1 MRREA
6 GLMARRTLVLA
17 ALSVAASACGGS
29 PPRTG
34 TVAAATSVPSVAA
47 APSCERA
54 SPGVGAKRAYA
65 VAGSSAVALARADDG
80 RLLAYVADADEPTL
94 HTVDVGAGAEIAV
107 TPLEGAPEQ
116 VLVLADGRVAVT
128 LRHEDKVQILEPKAT
143 AAEGLADRCSI
154 PVAVEPIALA
164 EMPTGDVLV
173 TSGWGAKLTQLRGKT
188 METVAQTDLPR
199 EPRAVVVSDDG
210 QRAFVSHL
218 VDAKMSVVELA
229 TGAPKPRELS
239 LSTRRVAAQNLAAA
253 DDARR
258 GCQGYALAKAIDV
271 TEKPGDRIAPPPV
284 VEQPPP
290 PIRVP
295 SPRTRPE
302 PVRPP
307 KPLPAPGRLFAPMVT
322 VNPGA
327 PGRVAY
333 YGSND
338 GLSTEESMV
347 SVVDEKAERVLTR
360 AVLAVARRTPTP
372 SDACLLPRSAAYSKG
387 SLYVACLGID
397 AVVEL
402 DGRALD
408 PARSELRRWS
418 VPSGPTG
425 LAVDADGQRVVTW
438 SQFDRALSVVSLDE
452 GSRPTILSLSRRA
465 GSGPAGP
472 VALGRVLYHRTGDKR
487 ISVEGMSCA
496 SCHPDGR
503 EDAITWGTI
512 EGPRQ
517 TPMLAGRLADTAPYS
532 WTGAHKTLEE
542 HLKDTVGRL
551 RGSGLNETEL
561 SAIAQ
566 YMLSLEGPRVPKKH
580 DAALVASGAEIFN
593 SAETACATCHE
604 PGRAFQDSHVHDVEI
619 PGSQPRALDTPSLR
633 FLSGSA
639 PYFHDGRYA
648 TLEQM
653 LDAGD
658 HSMGHSTQLTRDQRR
673 ALVAYL
679 ETL

>member
-1 MRREA
+1 
-6 GLMARRTLVLA
+6 
-17 ALSVAASACGGS
+17 
-29 PPRTG
+29 
-34 TVAAATSVPSVAA
+34 
-47 APSCERA
+47 
-54 SPGVGAKRAYA
+54 
-65 VAGSSAVALARADDG
+65 VAGSSAVALARTDDG
-80 RLLAYVADADEPTL
+80 KLLAYVADADEPTL
-94 HTVDVGAGAEIAV
+94 HTVDVAAGAEIAV
-107 TPLEGAPEQ
+107 TALEGAPEQ

-128 LRHEDKVQILEPKAT
+128 LRHEDKVQILEPKASSVD
-143 AAEGLADRCSI
+143 GLAERCSV
-154 PVAVEPIALA
+154 PVAVEPIAMA
-164 EMPTGDVLV
+164 ETPTGDVLV
-173 TSGWGAKLTQLRGKT
+173 TSGWGAKLTQLKGRT
-188 METVAQTDLPR
+188 METVALTDLPR

-218 VDAKMSVVELA
+218 VDAKMSVVEL
-229 TGAPKPRELS
+229 TPGAKPRELS
-239 LSTRRVAAQNLAAA
+239 LATRRVAAPNLATA

-271 TEKPGDRIAPPPV
+271 TEKPGDRIAPPPAA
-284 VEQPPP
+284 EQPPP
-290 PIRVP
+290 VMRVP
-295 SPRTRPE
+295 APTARPE
-302 PVRPP
+302 AVRPP
-307 KPLPAPGRLFAPMVT
+307 KPLPAPGRVFAPMVT

-360 AVLAVARRTPTP
+360 SVLAVARRTPTP

-387 SLYVACLGID
+387 ALYVACLGID

-408 PARSELRRWS
+408 PSRSELRRWS

-425 LAVDADGQRVVTW
+425 LAVDPDGERVVTW
-438 SQFDRALSVVSLDE
+438 SQFDRALSVVSLTD
-452 GSRPTILSLSRRA
+452 GARPAILSLSRRA
-465 GSGPAGP
+465 GSGPAGA

-551 RGSGLNETEL
+551 RGSGLNDNEL

-580 DAALVASGAEIFN
+580 DDALVAAGAELFN

-604 PGRAFQDSHVHDVEI
+604 PGRAFQDAHVHDVEM
-619 PGSQPRALDTPSLR
+619 PTGQPRALDTPSLR
-633 FLSGSA
+633 FLAGSA

-658 HSMGHSTQLTRDQRR
+658 HAMGHSTQLTREQRR